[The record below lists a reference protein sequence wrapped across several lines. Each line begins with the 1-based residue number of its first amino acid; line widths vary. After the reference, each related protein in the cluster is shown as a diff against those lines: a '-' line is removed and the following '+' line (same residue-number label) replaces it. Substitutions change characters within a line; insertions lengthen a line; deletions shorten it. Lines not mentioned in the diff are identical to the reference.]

1 MTVEEADAI
10 KVQLERMLVRVRAA
24 KEILGTAQDCSQ
36 FVDVVHLGD
45 LLEIFNVGHAF
56 ALCKARVE

>member
-24 KEILGTAQDCSQ
+24 KEILGTGGHDHAYRANKT
-36 FVDVVHLGD
+36 LEP
-45 LLEIFNVGHAF
+45 LLYELR
-56 ALCKARVE
+56 ALIETFDRAEET